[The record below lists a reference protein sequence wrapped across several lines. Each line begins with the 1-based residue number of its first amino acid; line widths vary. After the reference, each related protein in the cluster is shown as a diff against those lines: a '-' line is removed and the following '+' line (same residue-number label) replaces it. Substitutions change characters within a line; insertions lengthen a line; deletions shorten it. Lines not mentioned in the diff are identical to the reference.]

1 MPVASVRAVVRRG
14 TGGSRR
20 IERATLYITVRERA
34 KKPVGETGAALPS
47 PGRRTAERVAGTV
60 VLLGLVS
67 LLTDVSSEMVAS
79 VLPLYLTT
87 QVGLSYVAYGVVDGV
102 YQGAS
107 AFVRI
112 FGGYAADRWGR
123 PKWVAVVGY
132 GVSAVSRLLMLGAHS
147 LPSVTGVVTADR
159 LGKGLRTAPRDAL
172 IADVSEPAVLGR
184 AFGVHRALDTIG
196 AALGPLVAF
205 GLLASASGTYHSV
218 FVVSFGFALLGVA
231 VLVVLVPNR
240 RTTSGVARQRIGSL
254 LRQIGGPRLR
264 RPLVVAALLGLFT
277 IGDSFLYLTIQ
288 DRDGFGVMVFPLL
301 FVGTN
306 AAYLALAI
314 PMGRLAD
321 RVGRARV
328 FVAGHVALLLAYLTA
343 AASWHGT
350 AAAIV
355 SLLLLGTFYAA
366 TDGVLA
372 ALTSRLSTPESRGTG
387 IAAAQT
393 VVVVSRFAASVG
405 FGALWAVMGAGAA
418 LLIVSTALVV
428 AIPVAM
434 IVLRNVESEAE
445 TAESD
450 SSSEP
455 AAEVDDR

>member
-1 MPVASVRAVVRRG
+1 M
-14 TGGSRR
+14 
-20 IERATLYITVRERA
+20 YITVRERA
-34 KKPVGETGAALPS
+34 KKPVGETGLDPTSA
-47 PGRRTAERVAGTV
+47 GRRTAERIAGTV
-60 VLLGLVS
+60 VLLGIVS

-87 QVGLSYVAYGVVDGV
+87 QVGLGYVAYGVVDGV

-205 GLLASASGTYHSV
+205 GLLATAATGSYDSV
-218 FVVSFGFALLGVA
+218 FVVSFGFATLGLA

-240 RTTSGVARQRIGSL
+240 RTSSGVARQRIGAL
-254 LRQIGGPRLR
+254 LRQIGGRRLR
-264 RPLVVAALLGLFT
+264 RPLVVAALLGLCT

-350 AAAIV
+350 ASAVV

-372 ALTSRLSTPESRGTG
+372 ALTSRLSAPESRGTG

-418 LLIVSTALVV
+418 LLVVSTALAV

-434 IVLRNVESEAE
+434 VVLRNVESQAEITESQSADEADQ
-445 TAESD
+445 AP
-450 SSSEP
+450 EP
-455 AAEVDDR
+455 AAHGDDGCEGRR